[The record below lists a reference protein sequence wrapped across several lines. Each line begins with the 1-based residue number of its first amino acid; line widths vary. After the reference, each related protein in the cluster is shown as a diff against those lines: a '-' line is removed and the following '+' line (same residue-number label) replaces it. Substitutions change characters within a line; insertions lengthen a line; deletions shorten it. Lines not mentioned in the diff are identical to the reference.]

1 MIATRTTFAWYNWY
15 NSYTAQCTSMLALR
29 WGMSVS
35 DPTAD
40 ICDAGNINR
49 GVAWWLSRGIIEITQ
64 EISFYQHPTQVK
76 ELDVDGAC
84 LIKVAHNY

>member
-1 MIATRTTFAWYNWY
+1 
-15 NSYTAQCTSMLALR
+15 
-29 WGMSVS
+29 MSVS

-49 GVAWWLSRGIIEITQ
+49 GVAWWCRRGFIEITQ

-76 ELDVDGAC
+76 HLDVDGAC
-84 LIKVAHNY
+84 LIKVAHNDNVLRIMPPYFPALMPI